1 MRMRNIQ
8 MLEESRNMES
18 HSNFVRISIYVL
30 AVFIAGLV
38 LAGFLLGEP
47 KYQLSAEI
55 ITLVLIILILF
66 LSESFNNLSIGKILT
81 LSKENKVTKNENS
94 GLKNENTELRN
105 QLINVATNVS
115 QSQVTYNG
123 LSPELLKALNVV
135 PARESD
141 KEAKGKIEEESTDE
155 SPARPLAHDSPPQTE
170 LQKLMPN
177 GSSRMRLMRT
187 LEPDAIA
194 DFCKTIGINTDEVQH
209 EVRFASAFEGL
220 DPIMES
226 SVVFDAY
233 YQLEERELFFEVI
246 RSDMLRPDRMY
257 YLYQMLTKLFLYR
270 KAKSSNAE
278 LILIVIELPESV
290 RSRFSSHDRG
300 QERLSSQFAP
310 AVANKLL
317 RIEKIKYEE
326 DELIEF
332 IKNSSNKRVN

>member
-1 MRMRNIQ
+1 
-8 MLEESRNMES
+8 MEN
-18 HSNFVRISIYVL
+18 HSKFVRISIYVL
-30 AVFIAGLV
+30 AIFIAGLV
-38 LAGFLLGEP
+38 VAGFLLGEP

-55 ITLVLIILILF
+55 ITLVLIILVLF
-66 LSESFNNLSIGKILT
+66 LSESFNNLSLGKILT
-81 LSKENKVTKNENS
+81 LSKENKAAKSENS
-94 GLKNENTELRN
+94 NLKAENTDLRN

-135 PARESD
+135 PAGESD
-141 KEAKGKIEEESTDE
+141 KEAKGKLEEESNEELST
-155 SPARPLAHDSPPQTE
+155 RPTPQDTPPQTE
-170 LQKLMPN
+170 LQQLMPN
-177 GSSRMRLMRT
+177 GASRMRLMRT

-194 DFCKTIGINTDEVQH
+194 NFCKSIGINTDEVRH

-220 DPIMES
+220 DPIMEG

-233 YQLEERELFFEVI
+233 YQLEEKELFFEVV

-270 KAKSSNAE
+270 KAKSSSAE
-278 LILIVIELPESV
+278 LILIVIELPEEV
-290 RSRFSSHDRG
+290 RSRYGWHDRG
-300 QERLSSQFAP
+300 QERLKSQFAP

-317 RIEKIKYEE
+317 RIENIKYKE
-326 DELIEF
+326 DELVEF